1 MKEITKNTNKE
12 SAINVKK
19 YFCEISQYYEGVP
32 GIPAEKKKRADEEV
46 KCEKCNSYGVPMM
59 TTIFECKICGEIL
72 ENVIDNS
79 AEWRY
84 YGSENGSRVDPTRCG
99 TAVNHLLPKSSMA
112 TIMLSSGMTNY
123 SQRRTQKMHGWG
135 SMTYKERCLNKVFQ
149 DISLRSLNGCIL
161 TSIVKTAHE
170 FYKKVSELHASRGEI
185 RKGLIAASVYMAC
198 KKIGVPRTTTEV
210 AEIFQ
215 VSERCVSRGNKK
227 FTELWQLS
235 GEKHI
240 TYNDDCQSSEY
251 LVRFCSKLDRG
262 NIEFL
267 DMSVR
272 ISYIIKQ
279 HSLLE
284 QNTPVSVSAASI
296 YFVCTMLKNTII
308 TRFNISKI
316 TNTSE
321 VTIAKCLKILM
332 LNEDLIKSE
341 LPSNY
346 FSIRKK

>member
-1 MKEITKNTNKE
+1 MKEITKKKITQKE
-12 SAINVKK
+12 QKEAINLKK
-19 YFCEISQYYEGVP
+19 YFCEISQYYEG
-32 GIPAEKKKRADEEV
+32 EKTTQTEMNQEEV
-46 KCEKCNSYGVPMM
+46 RCEKCNCYGIPMM
-59 TTIFECKICGEIL
+59 TTIYECKICGEIL

-84 YGSENGSRVDPTRCG
+84 YGHENGSRVDPTRCG
-99 TAVNHLLPKSSMA
+99 TAVNHLLPKSSMT

-149 DISLRSLNGCIL
+149 DISLRSLNGHIL

-170 FYKKVSELHASRGEI
+170 LYKKVSELHASRGEI

-235 GEKHI
+235 GENHI

-296 YFVCTMLKNTII
+296 YFVCTMLKNTI

-332 LNEDLIKSE
+332 INKDLINSE
-341 LPSNY
+341 LPLNY